1 MTEAPKWAELLPELP
16 RLLHSKLAEPP
27 QQALALQ
34 TQLQLSQLVQ
44 ANASIKR
51 RLWWVGAVA
60 FAALLGLFMTS
71 YVLWQLMRVMH
82 DVL

>member
-1 MTEAPKWAELLPELP
+1 M
-16 RLLHSKLAEPP
+16 
-27 QQALALQ
+27 Q
-34 TQLQLSQLVQ
+34 T
-44 ANASIKR
+44 NAKIKR
-51 RLWWVGAVA
+51 RLWWVGVVA